1 MELISH
7 WFETGFYHL
16 FVGLLGS
23 ASIFACILLAGFTIA
38 ILLWAVR
45 GVYRQWRYERE
56 TSKEMMDDRFTL
68 RQWAV
73 TLTALIGSIVVVW
86 VLLGLTF
93 LAPYPIVFVLTTPVL
108 GIGWLFAWKHILIRK
123 SG

>member
-7 WFETGFYHL
+7 WFETGFYYL
-16 FVGLLGS
+16 FVKILGS
-23 ASIFACILLAGFTIA
+23 ASIFACILMSGFTVGIF
-38 ILLWAVR
+38 LWVVR

-73 TLTALIGSIVVVW
+73 TLTALIGSIVLAW
-86 VLLGLTF
+86 ILLGLTF
-93 LAPYPIVFVLTTPVL
+93 LAPYPIVFVLTAPVL
-108 GIGWLFAWKHILIRK
+108 GIGWLFAWKTVFYL
-123 SG
+123 

>member
-7 WFETGFYHL
+7 WFETGFYYL
-16 FVGLLGS
+16 FVKILGS
-23 ASIFACILLAGFTIA
+23 ASIFACILMSGFTVGIF
-38 ILLWAVR
+38 LWVVR

-73 TLTALIGSIVVVW
+73 TLTALIGSIVLAW
-86 VLLGLTF
+86 ILLGLTF
-93 LAPYPIVFVLTTPVL
+93 LAPYPIVFVLTAPVL
-108 GIGWLFAWKHILIRK
+108 GIGWLFAWKHILSRK
-123 SG
+123 RG